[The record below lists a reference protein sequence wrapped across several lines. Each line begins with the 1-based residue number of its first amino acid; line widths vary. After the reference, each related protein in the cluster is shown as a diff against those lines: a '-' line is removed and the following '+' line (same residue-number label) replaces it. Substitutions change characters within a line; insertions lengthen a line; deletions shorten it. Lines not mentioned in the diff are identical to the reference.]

1 MSKKNIVWLPHH
13 LEWIKANQ
21 FGKPRK
27 ELLELLK
34 ATFDDLDPRLKQ
46 FHLEGLCRKHR
57 WFNGFTGRIES
68 GATPWNK
75 GTKGVCKATPTS
87 FKKGN
92 LPPSHR
98 PVGSERVVKDGWVEI
113 KVAEPN
119 HWQLKHVWLYEQHH
133 GKVPDNH
140 VVRFADGNT
149 LNVTIENL
157 VCVSRAVHGYIN
169 RKKLISSN
177 HAELNKAI
185 LLTNQLNHL
194 VKKRSA

>member
-1 MSKKNIVWLPHH
+1 MKNKIVWLPHH
-13 LEWIKANQ
+13 LEWIEANQ
-21 FGKPRK
+21 YGKSRK
-27 ELLELLK
+27 ELLDLLK
-34 ATFDDLDPRLKQ
+34 ATFNDLDPRLKK
-46 FHLEGLCRKHR
+46 FNLEGLCRRKG
-57 WFNGFTGRIES
+57 WLNGFTGRIES
-68 GATPWNK
+68 GSTPWNK
-75 GTKGVCKATPTS
+75 GTKGICKPSSSS
-87 FKKGN
+87 FKKGH

-98 PVGSERVVKDGWVEI
+98 PVGSERVVKDGCIEI
-113 KVAEPN
+113 KVAEPS

-194 VKKRSA
+194 VKRKTA